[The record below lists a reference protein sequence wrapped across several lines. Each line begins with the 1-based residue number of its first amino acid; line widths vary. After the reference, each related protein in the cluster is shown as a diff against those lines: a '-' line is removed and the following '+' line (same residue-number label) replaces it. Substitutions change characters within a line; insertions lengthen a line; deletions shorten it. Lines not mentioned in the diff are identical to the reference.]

1 MDGKRGHFRRVSFTE
16 REDRGFAR
24 TRGRRRAFG
33 DHLRE
38 NRALHLAR
46 AIGNRPRLAL
56 DDPEF
61 ALFGD
66 ERGEC
71 RLPPGAG
78 VGGDAEYATA
88 ASAPQRP
95 PVPPRE
101 QRPPP
106 GPHPPKRT

>member
-46 AIGNRPRLAL
+46 AIGTRPRLAL

-66 ERGEC
+66 ERGAC
-71 RLPPGAG
+71 RLHLAAG
-78 VGGDAEYATA
+78 VGGGAELIGR
-88 ASAPQRP
+88 ASW
-95 PVPPRE
+95 RE
-101 QRPPP
+101 CL
-106 GPHPPKRT
+106 GTTV